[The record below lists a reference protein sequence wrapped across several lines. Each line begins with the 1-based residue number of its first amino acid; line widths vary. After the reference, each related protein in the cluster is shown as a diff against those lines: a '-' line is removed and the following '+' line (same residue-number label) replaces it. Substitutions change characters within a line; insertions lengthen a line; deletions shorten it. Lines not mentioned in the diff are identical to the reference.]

1 LACVKYQRATEVQ
14 KNSVRMPIDGEE
26 PRSLIIQAL
35 WTDQVRVHAMKG
47 LMSTKILIADDSSV
61 SRCLLRGLLEKWKY
75 EVIEVE
81 DGVAA
86 LKELQSA
93 NAPRLAIIDWM
104 MPGLNGPEVVKELR
118 TTQHELYTYVLL
130 LTAKGEKSDLLC
142 GLDAGVDDYL
152 TKPFDINELRAR
164 LRVGERII
172 NLQERLLRALNASEF
187 RASHDALTGLYNRG
201 AVIRLLQREAARCSR
216 EAAPLGVILVDVDHF
231 KHINDKYGH
240 CIGDE
245 VLLEVAGRMRAT
257 VRSYDFL
264 GRYGGEEFL
273 IVAPGCGTHATE
285 NLAER
290 VRRAVADQA
299 VCIGQLEVP
308 VTISLGATLAQG
320 AEDCVRYLQQADAA
334 LYRAK
339 NNGRNKVVCDF
350 DSVSEDDNTIFGGAS
365 LPHIAALSEPRPDSQ
380 IH

>member
-1 LACVKYQRATEVQ
+1 
-14 KNSVRMPIDGEE
+14 
-26 PRSLIIQAL
+26 
-35 WTDQVRVHAMKG
+35 
-47 LMSTKILIADDSSV
+47 MSTKILIADDSSV
-61 SRCLLRGLLEKWKY
+61 SRRLLSRLLEQWKY
-75 EVIEVE
+75 EIIEVE
-81 DGVAA
+81 DGIAA
-86 LKELQSA
+86 LKALQVA
-93 NAPRLAIIDWM
+93 NAPRLAIIDWV

-118 TTQHELYTYVLL
+118 ATQHEMYTYVLL

-152 TKPFDINELRAR
+152 TKPFDMNELRAR

-172 NLQERLLRALNASEF
+172 SLQERLLRALSASEF

-201 AVIRLLQREAARCSR
+201 AIIRMLQREAARCSR

-273 IVAPGCGTHATE
+273 IVAPGCGTQATE

-290 VRRAVADQA
+290 VRRAVADHP

-320 AEDCVRYLQQADAA
+320 VDDSTRFLQQADAA

-339 NNGRNKVVCDF
+339 NNGRNNVTCDF
-350 DSVSEDDNTIFGGAS
+350 SGSEDDAAMFVGGM
-365 LPHIAALSEPRPDSQ
+365 PYIAALGEQRQDRQ